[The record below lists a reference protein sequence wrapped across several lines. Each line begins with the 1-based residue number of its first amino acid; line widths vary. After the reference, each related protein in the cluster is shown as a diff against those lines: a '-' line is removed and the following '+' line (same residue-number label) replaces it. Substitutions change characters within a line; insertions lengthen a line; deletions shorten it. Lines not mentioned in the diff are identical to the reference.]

1 MKSILLSKG
10 PLFQAALFLAFLFQS
25 GNTQAQ
31 NRIYAHDQ
39 LSNVYGVCLGCAVQN
54 PLNAVGDN
62 EDNYSTMVMG
72 TVLLGGVEQTLRFP
86 EVRINTKLVIGIGTN
101 DIPLTV
107 QLLSGIYIETM
118 SGTTAN
124 NDSQMITGNLLK
136 LSDNPSRATIEFVP
150 VSSYNAVKIRLS
162 GGVLSLGGGFR
173 VYYAY
178 QDPLATIMAYSRAGQ
193 ITLSGTVPLEGSE
206 VTLRN
211 TSGKE
216 VHRST
221 LTSKT
226 FELSSPQPEGIYI
239 LTIETKDKKTYSRNI
254 RINN

>member
-1 MKSILLSKG
+1 MKSILLSKSR
-10 PLFQAALFLAFLFQS
+10 LFQAALFLAFLFQS
-25 GNTQAQ
+25 SNTQAQ
-31 NRIYAHDQ
+31 SRIYANDQ
-39 LSNVYGVCLGCAVQN
+39 YSNVYGVCLGCAVQN

-101 DIPLTV
+101 NIPLTV
-107 QLLSGIYIETM
+107 QLLSGVYIETI
-118 SGTTAN
+118 SGTTSN
-124 NDSQMITGNLLK
+124 NDSQMITASLLK
-136 LSDNPSRATIEFVP
+136 LADTPNRATIELTP
-150 VSSYNAVKIRLS
+150 ASSYNAVKIRLS

-178 QDPLATIMAYSRAGQ
+178 QDPLATIMAYSKAGQ
-193 ITLSGTVPLEGSE
+193 ITLGGTVPLEGAE
-206 VTLRN
+206 VSLRN

-221 LTSKT
+221 LKSNT
-226 FELSSPQPEGIYI
+226 FELSTPQPEGVYI
-239 LTIETKDKKTYSRNI
+239 LTVEAKDKKTYTRKI
-254 RINN
+254 RITN

>member
-1 MKSILLSKG
+1 MKSILFSKSR
-10 PLFQAALFLAFLFQS
+10 LFQAALFLGFLFQS
-25 GNTQAQ
+25 NNSQAQ
-31 NRIYAHDQ
+31 SRIYAHDQ
-39 LSNVYGVCLGCAVQN
+39 VSNVYGVCLACGVQN
-54 PLNAVGDN
+54 PLNALGDN

-107 QLLSGIYIETM
+107 QLLSGVYIETL

-136 LSDNPSRATIEFVP
+136 LADNPTRATIELIP
-150 VSSYNAVKIRLS
+150 ASSYNAVKIRLS

-173 VYYAY
+173 IYYAY
-178 QDPLATIMAYSRAGQ
+178 QDPLANILAYSKNGQ
-193 ITLSGTVPLEGSE
+193 ITLGGNVPLEGSE

-211 TSGKE
+211 ASGKE
-216 VHRST
+216 IHRSI
-221 LTSKT
+221 LKSKT
-226 FELSSPQPEGIYI
+226 FEMSSPQPEGIYI
-239 LTIETKDKKTYSRNI
+239 LTIETKDKKVYSRKI
-254 RINN
+254 RITN

>member
-1 MKSILLSKG
+1 MKSILFSKG
-10 PLFQAALFLAFLFQS
+10 RFFQAALFLTFLFQS

-54 PLNAVGDN
+54 PLNALGDN

-86 EVRINTKLVIGIGTN
+86 EVRLNTKLVIGIGTN
-101 DIPLTV
+101 NIPLTV
-107 QLLSGIYIETM
+107 QLLSGVYIETL

-124 NDSQMITGNLLK
+124 NDSQMVTGNLLK
-136 LSDNPSRATIEFVP
+136 LSDNPARATIEFVP
-150 VSSYNAVKIRLS
+150 VSSYDAVKIRLS

-178 QDPLATIMAYSRAGQ
+178 QDPLSTIMAYSKGGQ
-193 ITLSGTVPLEGSE
+193 ITLGGTVPFEGSE

-221 LTSKT
+221 LRSKT

-239 LTIETKDKKTYSRNI
+239 LTVETKDKKTYSRKI

>member
-1 MKSILLSKG
+1 MKSILFSKSR
-10 PLFQAALFLAFLFQS
+10 LFQASLFLGLLLQS
-25 GNTQAQ
+25 NNTQAQ

-39 LSNVYGVCLGCAVQN
+39 LSNVYGVCLACGVQN

-86 EVRINTKLVIGIGTN
+86 EIRINTKLVIGIGTN

-107 QLLSGIYIETM
+107 QLLSGVYVETF
-118 SGTTAN
+118 SGITAN
-124 NDSQMITGNLLK
+124 NDRQLITGSLLK
-136 LSDNPSRATIEFVP
+136 LTDNPARATIELTP
-150 VSSYNAVKIRLS
+150 ASSYNAVKIRLS

-173 VYYAY
+173 IYYAY
-178 QDPLATIMAYSRAGQ
+178 QDPLSTIMAYSKGGQ
-193 ITLSGTVPLEGSE
+193 ITLGGTVPLEGSE

-216 VHRST
+216 VHRSI
-221 LTSKT
+221 LKSKT
-226 FELSSPQPEGIYI
+226 FDLSSPQPEGIYI
-239 LTIETKDKKTYSRNI
+239 LTVETKDKKMYSRKI
-254 RINN
+254 RITN